1 MLALYK
7 MSGWLLYGVSRPFL
21 EAWSRLEGSEG
32 VWAARLGYVP
42 KHIIDTGPY
51 DIWMQAVS
59 TGEVGVA
66 EAIVKAIDKRT
77 NGIKILVSATTPAG
91 IARAMSSLA
100 PRCSVI
106 PYPLDFPQVAQRI
119 ASAIRPR
126 LYACLET
133 ELWPN
138 LIKAVQ
144 DAGSKTIL
152 INGRISAKSL
162 PRYRKIGAVIHRLL
176 KDFSGICAISEV
188 NKDRLAAIGAPKEKI
203 YVTGNAKFEDIL
215 SRPDQKRVDAIRARL
230 DINTSQKVIVAGSLR
245 GDEERPVIDAY
256 LTLKHSLQDLILFL
270 VPRHINKVSCISLY
284 LNNKNI
290 KFQLWS
296 KLETG
301 ERRICD
307 VVLVDMMGPLFDLY
321 GLASAA
327 FVGGSLV
334 SKGGQNIMEPAAWAC
349 PVFYGPHTDNF
360 EEARSALEIHGG
372 GCEVRCANDIAD
384 AMKPVLN
391 NHEMQHKQGRA
402 ARRALKELSH
412 GAADKQ
418 AGILLELLN
427 QPSST
432 ARQLF
437 YQNQALE
444 PTQTQKRHQHP

>member
-1 MLALYK
+1 M
-7 MSGWLLYGVSRPFL
+7 

-32 VWAARLGYVP
+32 IWAARLGYVP

-77 NGIKILVSATTPAG
+77 NDIKILISATTPAG

-119 ASAIRPR
+119 AGAIRPR

-138 LIKAVQ
+138 LIRTVQ
-144 DAGSKTIL
+144 DMGSKTIL
-152 INGRISAKSL
+152 INGRISAQSL
-162 PRYRKIGAVIHRLL
+162 PRYRKIGALIHHLL

-188 NKDRLAAIGAPKEKI
+188 NKDRLAAIGAPRERI
-203 YVTGNAKFEDIL
+203 YVTGNAKFEGML
-215 SRPDQKRVDAIRARL
+215 SRPDRHRVGVIRECL
-230 DINTSQKVIVAGSLR
+230 DINESQKVIVAGSLR
-245 GDEERPVIDAY
+245 GGEEKPVIDAY
-256 LTLKHSLQDLILFL
+256 LTLKHSFPGLVLFL
-270 VPRHINKVSCISLY
+270 VPRHINKVSCIALY
-284 LNNKNI
+284 LKDKNI

-296 KLETG
+296 KLEMG
-301 ERRICD
+301 EGRVCD
-307 VVLVDMMGPLFDLY
+307 VILVDLMGPLFDLY

-334 SKGGQNIMEPAAWAC
+334 PKGGQNIMEPAAWAR

-360 EEARSALEIHGG
+360 EEARSALEIYGG
-372 GCEVRCANDIAD
+372 GREVRCAKDLAD
-384 AMKPVLN
+384 AIKPVLDDPQIQY
-391 NHEMQHKQGRA
+391 EQGCA
-402 ARRALKELSH
+402 AKRALMELSH

-418 AGILLELLN
+418 AEILLKLLN
-427 QPSST
+427 
-432 ARQLF
+432 
-437 YQNQALE
+437 
-444 PTQTQKRHQHP
+444 